1 MAFPSLVVD
10 VAMAFPASPF
20 LCSLCNE
27 PVDLR
32 TAKTDEHGKPIHEEC
47 YVLQMQM
54 TREMLDLGESVESR
68 QTGN

>member
-1 MAFPSLVVD
+1 MAFQLLAMDAVMAFPE
-10 VAMAFPASPF
+10 SPF

-27 PVDLR
+27 QVDLR
-32 TAKTDEHGKPIHEEC
+32 TAKTDEYGKPIHEEC
-47 YVLQMQM
+47 YVPQMQM